1 LGLARGSEFGE
12 EVGKILT
19 GELPF
24 EGARRGLPVILKI
37 QEAFG
42 DSVETGEVVGCQ
54 NLALDDGE
62 IDFDLIEPTGMN
74 RGMHEREARIAVAQT
89 RDGSVA
95 TVRRTVIH
103 DPEDAPG
110 IVIRRSGHH
119 LFNEPVKGGDAIL
132 RFTAAKDAGSVD
144 VQGGDIGPGP
154 AAGVLVFDVHG
165 SVRPAT
171 LRSMLAPAGLNA
183 GLFIRGDHEFIILQ
197 RLVSP
202 LAGIEIQH
210 AAGLGGKVRV
220 TGEDPTAVIPGPD
233 GVMMQPAPQ
242 RAAADRGDQTA
253 LLNLLHQVAGTPA
266 RKRSTVLG
274 RKFAPQGFNLHDEVW
289 GKKSGGVPDE
299 PVLPTRRGGR

>member
-1 LGLARGSEFGE
+1 M
-12 EVGKILT
+12 T
-19 GELPF
+19 GEFLL
-24 EGARRGLPVILKI
+24 EGPCGGLPIVLKFE
-37 QEAFG
+37 EAFG
-42 DSVETGEVVGCQ
+42 DSVETGKVVGGQ

-62 IDFDLIEPTGMN
+62 VDFDLIEPTGMD
-74 RGMHEREARIAVAQT
+74 RSMDEGEARIAMAQT

-95 TVRRTVIH
+95 TVCRAVIH
-103 DPEDAPG
+103 DPENAPG
-110 IVIRRSGHH
+110 VVIRGSCHH
-119 LFNEPVKGGDAIL
+119 LFDQAVKGGDAIL
-132 RFTAAKDAGSVD
+132 RFTTAKDAGAVD
-144 VQGGDIGPGP
+144 IQGGEIGPGA

-171 LRSMLAPAGLNA
+171 VRSMLAPAGLNA

-210 AAGLGGKVRV
+210 AAGLAGKVRV
-220 TGEDPTAVIPGPD
+220 TGEDPTAVIPGPN

-266 RKRSTVLG
+266 GERSTVLG
-274 RKFAPQGFNLHDEVW
+274 GQFARQGSNLHDEVG

-299 PVLPTRRGGR
+299 HVLPGRRGAQ